1 MPMNLS
7 AISMDSQFGPPS
19 QGRSSPQSLNT
30 PPAPRGARA
39 TNTTPASTEEDGRTF
54 MVLQHARGGR
64 KNDDEDSDEQCQ

>member
-30 PPAPRGARA
+30 PPAPRGART
-39 TNTTPASTEEDGRTF
+39 TNTTPASTEEEGRTF

-64 KNDDEDSDEQCQ
+64 KNDDEDSDAQCQ

>member
-7 AISMDSQFGPPS
+7 AISMDSQFGPPD

-30 PPAPRGARA
+30 PPAPRGAHA

-64 KNDDEDSDEQCQ
+64 KNDDEDSDEECQ

>member
-1 MPMNLS
+1 MSMNLS

-30 PPAPRGARA
+30 PPAPRARA

-64 KNDDEDSDEQCQ
+64 KNDDENSDEQCQ